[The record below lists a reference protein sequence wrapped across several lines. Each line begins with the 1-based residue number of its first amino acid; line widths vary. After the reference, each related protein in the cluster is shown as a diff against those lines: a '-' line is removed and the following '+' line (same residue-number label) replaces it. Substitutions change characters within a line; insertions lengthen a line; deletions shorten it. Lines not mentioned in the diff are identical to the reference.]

1 MLEIEDW
8 DKERVYQVMLELLYS
23 FNYMWFLMEDWIK
36 QNCPEKADSEAFH
49 QISED
54 FGRYQAKRLEKTV
67 EAPAG
72 GPEAETDPGVDRLI
86 QFLRHSHWFAFED
99 IALSKVSDKEL
110 CMRTRNCT
118 AQKAA
123 RKWGMECYDCSQGG
137 HRLRQGFFAHI
148 NPTARVTRVYTPPD
162 ERPADLP
169 EEVSCEWRITI
180 D

>member
-54 FGRYQAKRLEKTV
+54 FGRYQAKRLEKIV
-67 EAPAG
+67 EAPD
-72 GPEAETDPGVDRLI
+72 PETEQKIDRLM

-99 IALSKVSDKEL
+99 IALAKVSEKEL
-110 CMRTRNCT
+110 RMRTRNCT

-123 RKWGMECYDCSQGG
+123 KKWGMQCYDCSQGG
-137 HRLRQGFFAHI
+137 HRLRQGFFSHI
-148 NPTARVTRVYTPPD
+148 NPTASVTRVYTPPD

-169 EEVSCEWRITI
+169 EEVSCEWRIRI
-180 D
+180 A